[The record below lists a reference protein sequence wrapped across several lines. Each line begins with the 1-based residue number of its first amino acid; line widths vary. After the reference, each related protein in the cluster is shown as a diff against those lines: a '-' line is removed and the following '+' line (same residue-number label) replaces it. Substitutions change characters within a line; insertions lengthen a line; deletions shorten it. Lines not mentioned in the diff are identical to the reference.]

1 MKQNTEQLQ
10 PYTAAYKHRIAK
22 KFIGPLC
29 RTFLMVCLT
38 FVILYPLLYMV
49 SMAFRPLAD
58 VYDPH
63 VFWVP
68 TSLTL
73 ENIKMTVKDLDYFSL
88 LWHTVYISIVSTA
101 IQLIVTV
108 LTGYAFGRFD
118 FWFKKLW
125 LVLVILTMV
134 VPMQLITLPTYHTFT
149 NLDFFGIIQAITGK
163 PSGLSMV
170 GSPLT
175 LFILAAFGQ
184 GIRSGLFILIFM
196 QTFKS
201 MPRELEEAALVD
213 GAGSFRTFVSVMLPN
228 AGTAAVV
235 VGLLSVIWYW
245 NDYYITD
252 IFSGSAYPTL
262 STTLA
267 VIRSAFGHSM
277 GSATYDAYQM
287 IVLEQSAALL
297 TILPLLILYI
307 LTQRKFCESV
317 ERVGIVG

>member
-1 MKQNTEQLQ
+1 MKQNTGYVQ
-10 PYTAAYKHRIAK
+10 PNTAAYKYRFAK

-38 FVILYPLLYMV
+38 FVIIYPLLYMV
-49 SMAFRPLAD
+49 SMSFRPLAD

-73 ENIKMTVKDLDYFSL
+73 ENIRTTVEELGYFSL
-88 LWHTVYISIVSTA
+88 LWHTVYISVVSTV

-108 LTGYAFGRFD
+108 LVGYGFGRFN

-125 LVLVILTMV
+125 LVIVILTMV
-134 VPMQLITLPTYHTFT
+134 VPIQLITLPTYRTFT
-149 NLDFFGIIQAITGK
+149 NLDLFGIIQAVTGK
-163 PSGLSMV
+163 PSGISIV
-170 GSPLT
+170 GSPAT
-175 LFILAAFGQ
+175 LFILAVFGQ

-196 QTFKS
+196 QTFKA

-228 AGTAAVV
+228 AGTAAIV
-235 VGLLSVIWYW
+235 VGLFSVVWYW
-245 NDYYITD
+245 NDYYMTD
-252 IFSGSAYPTL
+252 IFSGSTYPTL

-277 GSATYDAYQM
+277 GAATYDPYQM

-297 TILPLLILYI
+297 TMLPLLILYI